1 MDESRFLNRELS
13 WLDFNQRVIEL
24 AADDSLP
31 LLERVRFAAIGSS
44 NLDEFFQVRVAA
56 LRDQIAAGVD
66 DATPDGRTAV
76 QQLEA
81 IGERVRDFVDHQETL
96 VREVLLLSLIHI

>member
-1 MDESRFLNRELS
+1 MDGSRFLNRELS

-66 DATPDGRTAV
+66 DAVSPRKNP
-76 QQLEA
+76 
-81 IGERVRDFVDHQETL
+81 
-96 VREVLLLSLIHI
+96 EVGY